1 MSGQIVHE
9 KRKQEI
15 LEKALDVFIE
25 EGYEDTT
32 FQKIAER
39 CGITRTILYLY
50 FDNKKQIFAESIK
63 RFLGSLESE
72 IAVVAHD
79 ERVDSGEKLLK
90 IGDMVV
96 EACEKESKLLSVV
109 MDYLLR
115 LKASGGNPD
124 EKVRRRTVRM
134 RHILADIVI
143 EGKRRGDFSEVSS
156 VKGTVEMFFALVEAA
171 VFRLVVLG
179 RPVATGLREAL
190 LPFIQSMRGA
200 SDVHVEQEGR
210 GL

>member
-1 MSGQIVHE
+1 MSGQVVHE

-15 LEKALDVFIE
+15 LEKALDVFVE

-63 RFLGSLESE
+63 RFLSSLESE
-72 IAVVAHD
+72 IAAVARD
-79 ERVDSGEKLLK
+79 ETVDSEEKILK
-90 IGDMVV
+90 IGEILVD
-96 EACEKESKLLSVV
+96 ACEKESKLLSVV

-143 EGKRRGDFSEVSS
+143 EGKRRGDFSE
-156 VKGTVEMFFALVEAA
+156 
-171 VFRLVVLG
+171 
-179 RPVATGLREAL
+179 AT
-190 LPFIQSMRGA
+190 
-200 SDVHVEQEGR
+200 
-210 GL
+210 

>member
-50 FDNKKQIFAESIK
+50 FDNKKQIFAESLK

-79 ERVDSGEKLLK
+79 ARVDSGEKLLK

-115 LKASGGNPD
+115 LKASGGSPD

-179 RPVATGLREAL
+179 RPAATGLREAL
-190 LPFIQSMRGA
+190 SPFVQNMRGA
-200 SDVHVEQEGR
+200 PKARTEQ
-210 GL
+210 

>member
-50 FDNKKQIFAESIK
+50 FDNKKQIFAESLK

-79 ERVDSGEKLLK
+79 ARVDSGEKLLK

-115 LKASGGNPD
+115 LKASGGSPD

-179 RPVATGLREAL
+179 RPAATGLREAL
-190 LPFIQSMRGA
+190 SPFVQSMRGA
-200 SDVHVEQEGR
+200 PKARTEE
-210 GL
+210 

>member
-1 MSGQIVHE
+1 MSGQIAHE

-50 FDNKKQIFAESIK
+50 FDNKKQIFAESLK
-63 RFLGSLESE
+63 RFLSSLETE
-72 IAVVAHD
+72 IAVVAHNQSVRCD
-79 ERVDSGEKLLK
+79 AKIIK
-90 IGDMVV
+90 IGEMVV
-96 EACEKESKLLSVV
+96 DACERESKLLSVV

-124 EKVRRRTVRM
+124 ERVRRRTVRM

-143 EGKRRGDFSEVSS
+143 EGKRLGEFSESSS

-179 RPVATGLREAL
+179 RKDAAGLQEAL
-190 LPFIQSMRGA
+190 SPFVRSMQGA
-200 SDVHVEQEGR
+200 TASV
-210 GL
+210 

>member
-1 MSGQIVHE
+1 LSGQIVHE

-50 FDNKKQIFAESIK
+50 FDNKKQIFAESLK

-79 ERVDSGEKLLK
+79 ARVDSGEKLLK

-115 LKASGGNPD
+115 LKASGGSPD

-179 RPVATGLREAL
+179 RPAATGLREAL
-190 LPFIQSMRGA
+190 SPFVQSMRGA
-200 SDVHVEQEGR
+200 PKARTEE
-210 GL
+210 